1 MSNFTDFFP
10 AASAGGGAIPET
22 SIFDTVGVYKWI
34 VPQSVKDEIAAEG
47 HSEVGLLMVGGGS
60 DSGDSSGEVIS
71 ELYPL
76 STSDYDPESSWSTA
90 GEPEITVQV
99 GNPNEPSG
107 ITLFP
112 ADPVSLNVGY
122 GSGTGGLPNQTTTYS
137 QTPVGVEISGT
148 KYALVNSIVF
158 PSNQRWLNPGHTFT
172 FTGTPTATGF
182 TDASGNSITPI
193 ITPSGIVSGTASTQ
207 WTVTF
212 PGGGFSPFNG
222 TLSASYRGFI
232 NQFNSYQNMGAFT
245 VQRGSTFS
253 TIATTNAQA
262 GYGNSFSQTPGIVT
276 IKLADSIVKQARS
289 GNNSSTI
296 INSFPNLNTSTE
308 GFLGFS
314 RSGST
319 RPGSQGQKGYVQIFH
334 S

>member
-1 MSNFTDFFP
+1 
-10 AASAGGGAIPET
+10 
-22 SIFDTVGVYKWI
+22 
-34 VPQSVKDEIAAEG
+34 
-47 HSEVGLLMVGGGS
+47 
-60 DSGDSSGEVIS
+60 
-71 ELYPL
+71 
-76 STSDYDPESSWSTA
+76 
-90 GEPEITVQV
+90 
-99 GNPNEPSG
+99 
-107 ITLFP
+107 
-112 ADPVSLNVGY
+112 
-122 GSGTGGLPNQTTTYS
+122 
-137 QTPVGVEISGT
+137 
-148 KYALVNSIVF
+148 
-158 PSNQRWLNPGHTFT
+158 
-172 FTGTPTATGF
+172 
-182 TDASGNSITPI
+182 
-193 ITPSGIVSGTASTQ
+193 
-207 WTVTF
+207 
-212 PGGGFSPFNG
+212 
-222 TLSASYRGFI
+222 
-232 NQFNSYQNMGAFT
+232 MGAFT

>member
-193 ITPSGIVSGTASTQ
+193 ITPSGIVSGTASTKCSVKRGKS
-207 WTVTF
+207 TARESN
-212 PGGGFSPFNG
+212 SP
-222 TLSASYRGFI
+222 LSRC
-232 NQFNSYQNMGAFT
+232 
-245 VQRGSTFS
+245 GSANYT
-253 TIATTNAQA
+253 
-262 GYGNSFSQTPGIVT
+262 
-276 IKLADSIVKQARS
+276 
-289 GNNSSTI
+289 
-296 INSFPNLNTSTE
+296 
-308 GFLGFS
+308 
-314 RSGST
+314 
-319 RPGSQGQKGYVQIFH
+319 
-334 S
+334 

>member
-1 MSNFTDFFP
+1 MADFSSFFP
-10 AASAGGGAIPET
+10 EAAAGGGAILET
-22 SIFDTVGVYKWI
+22 SIFDTAGTHKWI
-34 VPQSVKDEIAAEG
+34 VPTNVKNEIAAEG
-47 HSEVGLLMVGGGS
+47 HAEVGLLMVGGGH

-76 STSDYDPESSWSTA
+76 STSDYDPASSWATA
-90 GEPEITVQV
+90 GVPEITIQV

-107 ITLFP
+107 ITLAI
-112 ADPVSLNVGY
+112 ADPVSLNVSY
-122 GSGTGGLPNQTTTYS
+122 SSGTGGIPNQTTSYS

-158 PSNQRWLNPGHTFT
+158 PSNQRWLNAGSNFQ

-182 TDASGNSITPI
+182 TDVSGNAITPT
-193 ITPSGIVSGTASTQ
+193 ITPSGLVNGSASTQ

-222 TLSASYRGFI
+222 TLSASYKGFI
-232 NQFNSYQNMGAFT
+232 NQFNSVQNMGAFT
-245 VQRGSTFS
+245 VQQGSTFDK
-253 TIATTNAQA
+253 IATTNAQS
-262 GYGNSFSQTPGIVT
+262 GYGNSFSQTAGIVT
-276 IKLADSIVKQARS
+276 IKLADSIVRQARS
-289 GNNSSTI
+289 GFNNSTI
-296 INSFPNLNTSTE
+296 LNSFPNLNTSTE

-314 RSGST
+314 RSGTT